1 MSVSR
6 TPAQRTSRRL
16 GAAASAQMRRKRRNG
31 NCVRRDDDHR
41 DGGKAD
47 GETNVGG
54 LDGFQS
60 KERVIGFR
68 GK

>member
-1 MSVSR
+1 MV
-6 TPAQRTSRRL
+6 
-16 GAAASAQMRRKRRNG
+16 AAASAQMRRKRRSG

-47 GETNVGG
+47 GETSVGG
-54 LDGFQS
+54 LDGFHS
-60 KERVIGFR
+60 EERVIGFR